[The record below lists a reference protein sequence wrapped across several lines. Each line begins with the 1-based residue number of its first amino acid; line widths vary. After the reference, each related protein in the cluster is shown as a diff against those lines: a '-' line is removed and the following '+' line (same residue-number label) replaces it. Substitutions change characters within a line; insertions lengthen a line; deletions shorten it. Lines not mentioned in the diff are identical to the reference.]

1 MKKSSLFL
9 ACCIGLMFFASC
21 KKDPVAPTINVFNG
35 SGYATENTAYY
46 SGDEINVGFVATG
59 ENLTKLEATVSQNGT
74 VLTTHFENIEK
85 AATYTYSHTFTI
97 EASGTITITGT
108 ITDAAGQTATTSFNI
123 ICNEKP
129 NAKFLGHYE
138 GIALATGSIEAE
150 ITGIGIQPVQD
161 EFTDREVP
169 VILDLAEGE
178 DMNEVVGTCKLN
190 EREMTCKG
198 TVDGNKLVFE
208 AVNDVVSFEY
218 NMGIMVINP
227 EINVTY
233 TIVGTLVESRL
244 NLEGTCTGNGDL
256 NYGLFSGTIKL
267 DSTVGGSLNK
277 MR

>member
-1 MKKSSLFL
+1 M
-9 ACCIGLMFFASC
+9 
-21 KKDPVAPTINVFNG
+21 
-35 SGYATENTAYY
+35 
-46 SGDEINVGFVATG
+46 
-59 ENLTKLEATVSQNGT
+59 
-74 VLTTHFENIEK
+74 
-85 AATYTYSHTFTI
+85 
-97 EASGTITITGT
+97 
-108 ITDAAGQTATTSFNI
+108 
-123 ICNEKP
+123 
-129 NAKFLGHYE
+129 
-138 GIALATGSIEAE
+138 
-150 ITGIGIQPVQD
+150 QD

-233 TIVGTLVESRL
+233 TIVGTLVESQL

-256 NYGLFSGTIKL
+256 NYGLFSGTMKL
-267 DSTVGGSLNK
+267 DAEVGGSLNK